1 MVFPL
6 LVSMILMMAYNLVDS
21 IWVGN
26 LLGEQG
32 YAALTSG
39 TSIILI
45 LNSIAMGAG
54 NGISIQI
61 SQAVGAGEKKKA
73 NGIIITAML
82 LGVVFSL
89 SVVILFE
96 VFMGNVIRML
106 KTPTEIFALSKDY
119 LSIYMIGYVAFF
131 AYMLFTSVFRS
142 FGDAVLQVKGMVCS
156 TVLNAIIDPIMI
168 HWMGLKGA
176 AWATVIS
183 ETFCFCFAYCYY
195 KKKKIFQMKIKE
207 ASFTFVKP
215 LMKTTIPSALQQCM
229 PAISSAA
236 MLIFIGNLG
245 VTTIAAYGV
254 ATKLEVFL
262 FYPAMAMN
270 MALTVIVGQCK
281 GAGRIDKVKE
291 YTKNAVIIGCI
302 FLAILS
308 ILVITCAVPLSKLFV
323 DSSGVSEMVKTFLHI
338 VSVGYVLYMF
348 TNSIMGALSGL
359 GKPVFAMLLMFVYY
373 VGIRIPL
380 AGICVHTPLAFRGIC
395 IAILVSHILAAFI
408 AAYMMQRVY
417 KMEQ

>member
-195 KKKKIFQMKIKE
+195 KKKKIFQMKI
-207 ASFTFVKP
+207 
-215 LMKTTIPSALQQCM
+215 
-229 PAISSAA
+229 
-236 MLIFIGNLG
+236 
-245 VTTIAAYGV
+245 
-254 ATKLEVFL
+254 
-262 FYPAMAMN
+262 
-270 MALTVIVGQCK
+270 
-281 GAGRIDKVKE
+281 
-291 YTKNAVIIGCI
+291 
-302 FLAILS
+302 
-308 ILVITCAVPLSKLFV
+308 
-323 DSSGVSEMVKTFLHI
+323 
-338 VSVGYVLYMF
+338 
-348 TNSIMGALSGL
+348 
-359 GKPVFAMLLMFVYY
+359 
-373 VGIRIPL
+373 
-380 AGICVHTPLAFRGIC
+380 
-395 IAILVSHILAAFI
+395 
-408 AAYMMQRVY
+408 
-417 KMEQ
+417 